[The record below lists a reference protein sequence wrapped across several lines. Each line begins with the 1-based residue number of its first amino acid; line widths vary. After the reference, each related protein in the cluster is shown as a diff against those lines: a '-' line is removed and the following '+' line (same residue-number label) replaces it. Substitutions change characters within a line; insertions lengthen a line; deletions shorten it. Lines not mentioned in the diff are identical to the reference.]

1 MTPKKEIIMKSK
13 RIITILILVTMF
25 ITMVPLAATAADT
38 VPYDTYVYDHWEYIV
53 FTPAP
58 YIPGQTISG
67 ISLEIGAFSDPQGIF
82 VDHNDVVY
90 IADTGNSRIV
100 ILEPDLHT
108 VRDVIETFDN
118 NGRQDTFDKPR
129 GIAVTTDGIVYIADT
144 ENRRVLALDGN
155 EVIKVISNPQN
166 EMLGENFDFV
176 PLKVT
181 VDYAG
186 RVFVIARNMF
196 QGIMT
201 FDHDGEFIGFYGT
214 INVTISLWQR
224 FWRALSTQEQRAR
237 QVLFI
242 PTEFTGLDVDPAGF
256 VYASNIDAT
265 GEQAVRRLNP
275 KGEDVLRKGVN
286 EHVGGD
292 ILMFPASP
300 SAFSGPSN
308 IIDVTY
314 RGNGMYS
321 LLDSRRGRI
330 FTYDYEGNLLYI
342 FGGMGQQAGTFRLPT
357 AIASQSDKVLA
368 LDAFRNELITFEQT
382 LYGELINS
390 AVSLRYDGDEAKAVE
405 TWHQVL
411 TLNENF
417 ELANAGIGKAFLTAG
432 DNESAMYYLRLGM
445 DRQHYSIAFRRWRNE
460 ILKENIGWILT
471 VVVGGIFGYVVI
483 RTVVRKRR
491 GYIAADEGG
500 AFDA

>member
-1 MTPKKEIIMKSK
+1 
-13 RIITILILVTMF
+13 
-25 ITMVPLAATAADT
+25 MVPFDAIAADT
-38 VPYDTYVYDHWEYIV
+38 VPYDTYIYDHWEYIV

-58 YIPGQTISG
+58 YVPGETISG
-67 ISLEIGAFSDPQGIF
+67 IALEIGAFSDPQGIF
-82 VDHNDVVY
+82 VDHDDVVY
-90 IADTGNSRIV
+90 IADTGNNRIV

-108 VRDVIETFDN
+108 IRDVITTFN
-118 NGRQDTFDKPR
+118 NDGKTDSFNRPR
-129 GIAVTTDGIVYIADT
+129 GLAVTTDGIIYVADT
-144 ENRRVLALDGN
+144 ENRRVVALDGKDVVRTI
-155 EVIKVISNPQN
+155 ENPQS
-166 EMLGENFDFV
+166 EMLGDDFDFV

-186 RVFVIARNMF
+186 RVFVIARYMF

-201 FDHDGEFIGFYGT
+201 FDTSGEFIGFYGT
-214 INVTISLWQR
+214 IDVTISLWQR

-237 QVLFI
+237 QQLFI
-242 PTEFTGLDVDPAGF
+242 PTEFTGLDVDPMGF
-256 VYASNIDAT
+256 VYASNIDAA

-286 EHVGGD
+286 ENVGGD
-292 ILMFPASP
+292 LLTWPQSP

-321 LLDSRRGRI
+321 LLDSRRGRV

-342 FGGMGQQAGTFRLPT
+342 FGGMGQQAGTFRQPT
-357 AIASQSDKVLA
+357 AIAAQKDRVLA
-368 LDAFRNELITFEQT
+368 LDAIRNELITFEQT
-382 LYGELINS
+382 LYGELINK

-405 TWHQVL
+405 TWREVL
-411 TLNENF
+411 VLNENF
-417 ELANAGIGKAFLTAG
+417 ELANAGIGKAYLTAG
-432 DNESAMYYLRLGM
+432 ENWTAMQYLQMGM
-445 DRQHYSIAFRRWRNE
+445 DRQHYSIAFRRWRND

-471 VVVGGIFGYVVI
+471 VIVGGIFGYVII
-483 RTVVRKRR
+483 RTVVRKRK
-491 GYIAADEGG
+491 GYEAADEGG

>member
-1 MTPKKEIIMKSK
+1 MRKISIILLIV
-13 RIITILILVTMF
+13 II
-25 ITMVPLAATAADT
+25 ITMVPFEAKAADT

-58 YIPGQTISG
+58 YVPGETISG
-67 ISLEIGAFSDPQGIF
+67 IALEIGAFKDPQGIF

-90 IADTGNSRIV
+90 IADTGNNRIV

-108 VRDVIETFDN
+108 VRDVITTFDID
-118 NGRQDTFDKPR
+118 GRTDSFDKPR
-129 GIAVTTDGIVYIADT
+129 GVAVTTDGIVYVADT
-144 ENRRVLALDGN
+144 ENRRVVALDGK
-155 EVIKVISNPQN
+155 ETVKIISNPKS
-166 EMLGENFDFV
+166 EMLGDDFDFV

-186 RVFVIARNMF
+186 RVFVVARNMF

-201 FDHDGEFIGFYGT
+201 FDQNGDFIGFYGT

-242 PTEFTGLDVDPAGF
+242 ATEFTGLDVDPAGF
-256 VYASNIDAT
+256 VYASNIDTT

-300 SAFSGPSN
+300 SAYSGPSN

-342 FGGMGQQAGTFRLPT
+342 FGGMGQQAGTFRQPT
-357 AIASQSDKVLA
+357 AIAAQQDRVIA
-368 LDAFRNELITFEQT
+368 LDAQRNEIITFNQT
-382 LYGELINS
+382 LYGELINK
-390 AVSLRYDGDEAKAVE
+390 AVALRYDGDETQAVQAWRE
-405 TWHQVL
+405 VL
-411 TLNENF
+411 VLNENF
-417 ELANAGIGKAFLTAG
+417 ELANAGIGKAYLTAG
-432 DNESAMYYLRLGM
+432 DNETAMYYLKLGM
-445 DRQHYSIAFRRWRNE
+445 DRQHYSIAFRRWRND

-471 VVVGGIFGYVVI
+471 VVVGGLFGYVII
-483 RTVVRKRR
+483 RTFVRKRK

>member
-1 MTPKKEIIMKSK
+1 MRKISVVIIIV
-13 RIITILILVTMF
+13 II
-25 ITMVPLAATAADT
+25 ITMVPFEAMAADT
-38 VPYDTYVYDHWEYIV
+38 VPYDTYVYDYWEYIV

-58 YIPGQTISG
+58 YIPGETISG
-67 ISLEIGAFSDPQGIF
+67 ITLEIGAFNDPQGIF
-82 VDHNDVVY
+82 VAHDDAVY
-90 IADTGNSRIV
+90 IADTGNNRIV
-100 ILEPDLHT
+100 ILEPDLYT
-108 VRDVIETFDN
+108 VRDVITTFN
-118 NGRQDTFDKPR
+118 NDGRSDTFGKPR
-129 GIAVTTDGIVYIADT
+129 GVAVTTDGILYVADT
-144 ENRRVLALDGN
+144 ENRRVIALDGHD
-155 EVIKVISNPQN
+155 VTRIIANPQS
-166 EMLGENFDFV
+166 EMLGDDYDFV

-181 VDYAG
+181 VDFAG
-186 RVFVIARNMF
+186 RVFVIAANMF

-201 FDHDGEFIGFYGT
+201 FNTEGDFIGFYGT

-256 VYASNIDAT
+256 VYASNIDKA

-275 KGEDVLRKGVN
+275 NGEDVLRKGIN

-292 ILMFPASP
+292 LLTWPASP
-300 SAFSGPSN
+300 SAFSGPSY

-342 FGGMGQQAGTFRLPT
+342 FGGMGQQAGTFRQPT
-357 AIASQSDKVLA
+357 AIAAQKNRVLA
-368 LDAFRNELITFEQT
+368 LDAIRNELITFNQT
-382 LYGELINS
+382 LYGELINK

-405 TWHQVL
+405 TWREVL
-411 TLNENF
+411 VLNENF
-417 ELANAGIGKAFLTAG
+417 ELANAGIGKAYLTAG
-432 DNESAMYYLRLGM
+432 DNESAMYYLKLGM
-445 DRQHYSIAFRRWRNE
+445 DRQHYSIAFRRWRND
-460 ILKENIGWILT
+460 ILKDNIGWILT
-471 VVVGGIFGYVVI
+471 AVVGGIFGYVVI
-483 RTVVRKRR
+483 RTIVRRRR
-491 GYIAADEGG
+491 GYVAADEGG

>member
-1 MTPKKEIIMKSK
+1 MNFK
-13 RIITILILVTMF
+13 RIISILI
-25 ITMVPLAATAADT
+25 IIISAATALPLVAFADDS
-38 VPYDTYVYDHWEYIV
+38 VPYDTYAYDHWEYIV

-58 YIPGQTISG
+58 YVPGETISG
-67 ISLEIGAFSDPQGIF
+67 ISLGIGALSDPQGIF
-82 VDHNDVVY
+82 TAHDNAVY
-90 IADTGNSRIV
+90 ITDTGNNRII

-108 VRDVIETFDN
+108 VRDVITTFN
-118 NGRQDTFDKPR
+118 NDGRTDSFNKPR
-129 GIAVTTDGIVYIADT
+129 GVAVTTDGIIYVADT
-144 ENRRVLALDGN
+144 ENRRIVALDGQD
-155 EVIKVISNPQN
+155 VIKTIANPES

-181 VDYAG
+181 VDFAG

-201 FDHDGEFIGFYGT
+201 FNNEGDFIGFYGT
-214 INVTISLWQR
+214 INVNITLWQR

-256 VYASNIDAT
+256 VYASNIDRD

-275 KGEDVLRKGVN
+275 NGEDVLRKGIN
-286 EHVGGD
+286 ENVGGD
-292 ILMFPASP
+292 LLIFPASP
-300 SAFSGPSN
+300 SPFSGPSN

-342 FGGMGQQAGTFRLPT
+342 FGGMGQQAGTFRQPT
-357 AIASQSDKVLA
+357 AITEQGGRVLA
-368 LDAFRNELITFEQT
+368 LDAIRNEIITFDQT
-382 LYGELINS
+382 LYGELINK

-405 TWHQVL
+405 TWREVL
-411 TLNENF
+411 LLNENF
-417 ELANAGIGKAFLTAG
+417 ELANAGIGKAYLTAG
-432 DNESAMYYLRLGM
+432 DNSTAMYYLKLGM
-445 DRQHYSIAFRRWRNE
+445 DRENYSIAFRRWRNDM
-460 ILKENIGWILT
+460 LKDNIAWILT
-471 VVVGGIFGYVVI
+471 AVVAGIFGYVVI
-483 RTVVRKRR
+483 RAVIRRRRK
-491 GYIAADEGG
+491 ATDFDDGG
-500 AFDA
+500 DAFDA

>member
-1 MTPKKEIIMKSK
+1 MC
-13 RIITILILVTMF
+13 
-25 ITMVPLAATAADT
+25 ITMVPFEVFAADT

-58 YIPGQTISG
+58 YIPGETISG
-67 ISLEIGAFSDPQGIF
+67 IALEIGAFNDPQGIF
-82 VDHNDVVY
+82 VDNNDAVY
-90 IADTGNSRIV
+90 VADTGNSRIV

-108 VRDVIETFDN
+108 VREVITTFNN
-118 NGRQDTFDKPR
+118 NGRTDSFDKPR
-129 GIAVTTDGIVYIADT
+129 GVAVTPEGIIYVADT
-144 ENRRVLALDGN
+144 ENRRVVALDGN
-155 EVIKVISNPQN
+155 EVVRIISDPQS
-166 EMLGENFDFV
+166 EMLGDNFDFV

-181 VDYAG
+181 VDFAG
-186 RVFVIARNMF
+186 RVFVIAANMF

-201 FDHDGEFIGFYGT
+201 FDTEGNFIGFYGT

-242 PTEFTGLDVDPAGF
+242 ATEFTGLDVDPMGF
-256 VYASNIDAT
+256 VYASNIDRS

-292 ILMFPASP
+292 IQTWQMSP

-342 FGGMGQQAGTFRLPT
+342 FGGMGQQAGTFRQPT
-357 AIASQSDKVLA
+357 AIAAQKDRVLA
-368 LDAFRNELITFEQT
+368 LDAIRNEIITFDQT
-382 LYGELINS
+382 LYGELINK
-390 AVSLRYDGDEAKAVE
+390 AVALRYDGDEALAVE
-405 TWHQVL
+405 TWREVL
-411 TLNENF
+411 KLNENF
-417 ELANAGIGKAFLTAG
+417 ELANAGIGKAYLTAG
-432 DNESAMYYLRLGM
+432 ENRTAMQYLKMGM
-445 DRQHYSIAFRRWRNE
+445 DRQHYSIAFRRWRND

-471 VVVGGIFGYVVI
+471 VIVGGIFGYVVI
-483 RTVVRKRR
+483 RTVVRRRR
-491 GYIAADEGG
+491 GNVAIDEGG

>member
-1 MTPKKEIIMKSK
+1 MTVGESM
-13 RIITILILVTMF
+13 RIISILLLIVIL
-25 ITMVPLAATAADT
+25 ITMVPTAAIAADT

-58 YIPGQTISG
+58 YVPGETISG
-67 ISLEIGAFSDPQGIF
+67 IALEIGAFSDPQGIC

-90 IADTGNSRIV
+90 IADTGNNRIV

-108 VRDVIETFDN
+108 VRAVIETFN
-118 NGRQDTFDKPR
+118 NDGRQDTFNKPR
-129 GIAVTTDGIVYIADT
+129 GVAVTTDGIVYVADT
-144 ENRRVLALDGN
+144 ENRRVIALDGN
-155 EVIKVISNPQN
+155 EVVRTIENPQS
-166 EMLGENFDFV
+166 EMLGDNYDFV

-186 RVFVIARNMF
+186 RVFIIARNMF

-201 FDHDGEFIGFYGT
+201 FDQDGQFIGFYGT

-256 VYASNIDAT
+256 VYASNIDT
-265 GEQAVRRLNP
+265 EGKQAVRRLNP

-292 ILMFPASP
+292 ILTWAASP

-342 FGGMGQQAGTFRLPT
+342 FGGMGQQAGTFRQPT
-357 AIASQSDKVLA
+357 AIAAQKDRVLA
-368 LDAFRNELITFEQT
+368 LDAIRNELITFEQT
-382 LYGELINS
+382 LYGELINK
-390 AVSLRYDGDEAKAVE
+390 AVSLRYDGDEAKAVD
-405 TWHQVL
+405 TWREVL
-411 TLNENF
+411 VLNENF
-417 ELANAGIGKAFLTAG
+417 ELANAGIGKAYLTAG
-432 DNESAMYYLRLGM
+432 DNSAAMEYLKLGM
-445 DRQHYSIAFRRWRNE
+445 DRQHYSIAFRRWRND

-471 VVVGGIFGYVVI
+471 VAVGGIFGYVVI
-483 RTVVRKRR
+483 RAFVRKRK
-491 GYIAADEGG
+491 GYVPVDEGG

>member
-1 MTPKKEIIMKSK
+1 MKFK
-13 RIITILILVTMF
+13 RITSIIIILIIF
-25 ITMVPLAATAADT
+25 ATALPFAAFADDS

-58 YIPGQTISG
+58 YVPGETISG
-67 ISLEIGAFSDPQGIF
+67 ISLGIGAFNDPQGIF
-82 VDHNDVVY
+82 VAHDDTVY
-90 IADTGNSRIV
+90 ITDTGNNRIV
-100 ILEPDLHT
+100 ILEPDLHAVKEIIT
-108 VRDVIETFDN
+108 TFN
-118 NGRQDTFDKPR
+118 NDGRTDSFDRPR
-129 GIAVTTDGIVYIADT
+129 GVAVTTDGIIYVADT
-144 ENRRVLALDGN
+144 ENRRVVALQGN
-155 EVIKVISNPQN
+155 DAIKIIENPQS

-181 VDYAG
+181 VDFAG

-201 FDHDGEFIGFYGT
+201 FNTEGEFIGFYGT
-214 INVTISLWQR
+214 INVNITLWQR

-256 VYASNIDAT
+256 VYASNIDRD

-275 KGEDVLRKGVN
+275 NGEDVLRKGIN
-286 EHVGGD
+286 DHVGGD
-292 ILMFPASP
+292 LLIFPASP
-300 SAFSGPSN
+300 SPFSGPSN

-342 FGGMGQQAGTFRLPT
+342 FGGMGQQAGTFRQPT
-357 AIASQSDKVLA
+357 AIAAQYNRVLA
-368 LDAFRNELITFEQT
+368 LDAIRNEIITFNQT
-382 LYGELINS
+382 LYGELINK

-405 TWHQVL
+405 TWREVL
-411 TLNENF
+411 LLNENF
-417 ELANAGIGKAFLTAG
+417 ELANAGIGKAYLTAG
-432 DNESAMYYLRLGM
+432 DNSTAMYYLRLGM
-445 DRQHYSIAFRRWRNE
+445 DRENYSIAFRRWRNDL
-460 ILKENIGWILT
+460 LKENIAWILT
-471 VVVGGIFGYVVI
+471 AAVAGIFGYIII
-483 RTVVRKRR
+483 RAIIRRRRKDTD
-491 GYIAADEGG
+491 ADDGG
-500 AFDA
+500 TAFDA